1 MSVAND
7 LIVPLSL
14 YICPVA
20 SITIVTSTP
29 KSLKFENSTTFS
41 RIKDN
46 KIMRIKNIIIVFL
59 LNSREMYIDLF
70 CTGTYSQGMSNSTLI
85 YFCIFIQQIYIIIK
99 LLWMSTIFIYLNMR
113 AMVGL
118 RFLEYSQF
126 QGNLINALWQSV
138 SITMRCQLS
147 FQFGSIHPEISIVY
161 KN

>member
-20 SITIVTSTP
+20 STTIVTSTP

-46 KIMRIKNIIIVFL
+46 KIMSIKNIIIVFL

-70 CTGTYSQGMSNSTLI
+70 FTGTYS
-85 YFCIFIQQIYIIIK
+85 
-99 LLWMSTIFIYLNMR
+99 
-113 AMVGL
+113 
-118 RFLEYSQF
+118 
-126 QGNLINALWQSV
+126 
-138 SITMRCQLS
+138 
-147 FQFGSIHPEISIVY
+147 
-161 KN
+161 